1 MKANFKNLCVVS
13 SLIVMIAVVVVFSI
27 TATKPNDNLELGAL
41 TLGEMQKIHGG
52 GIEGTG
58 CYRKINPDCGGEGGK
73 PDHSCP
79 SFAESC
85 GNRVLYSAIYESRNK
100 KLLESNNNLAG
111 TILHNQTCYIS
122 KACKAT
128 AMPNHVYNGT
138 TCVPSTGLVCYQ
150 CEQPQMDNPTI
161 NQKQDYRCDDP

>member
-27 TATKPNDNLELGAL
+27 TATKPNDNLDLGAL

-73 PDHSCP
+73 PDRSCP

-85 GNRVLYSAIYESRNK
+85 GRKYIYYPIYESRNRKYGEK
-100 KLLESNNNLAG
+100 KNSLAG
-111 TILHNQTCYIS
+111 TILHNQTCNIS
-122 KACKAT
+122 KPCIAA
-128 AMPNHVYNGT
+128 AMQNYVYNGT
-138 TCVPSTGLVCYQ
+138 TCVPSAGFICYQ
-150 CEQPQMDNPTI
+150 CGDPPMDNPTPLP
-161 NQKQDYRCDDP
+161 KQDYHCDDP